1 MCGIPEAL
9 AVLQIGQS
17 IMGYQSQKKQAQMQ
31 EAANATTAR
40 NANTSHNYNLSLIEK
55 ERGTAAR
62 EKALE
67 QFKLDKETAKEE
79 AKLLNAGYGNPFRIM
94 QDLGGKADL
103 QWLDLENDFM
113 ADMNELMGQEYNSYA
128 QLQRTYNQLAPVVY
142 PNPLASAL
150 SAGTAVGEYLMVP
163 AVERN
168 IEFLKGYGKDAIKP
182 KEIG

>member
-1 MCGIPEAL
+1 
-9 AVLQIGQS
+9 
-17 IMGYQSQKKQAQMQ
+17 MGYQSQKKQAQMQ

-128 QLQRTYNQLAPVVY
+128 QLQRTYNQLSPVVY
-142 PNPLASAL
+142 PNPLAATL
-150 SAGTAVGEYLMVP
+150 QAGTAVGSYLMVP
-163 AVERN
+163 AVDRS
-168 IEFLKGYGKDAIKP
+168 FLQGYGKDAIKSSTRGASGP
-182 KEIG
+182 TLVGSGGNTAKPY